1 MAQAGDPAPAI
12 VMLER
17 ALRINPRDPLVYN
30 RYAELA
36 LAHFVARDYAKG
48 LKWALRTRSAAPDF
62 PQGHLF
68 AAALHVGLGEI
79 DRAKAALETAR
90 ALAPGMVQARLKLH
104 PAGKGTEFQ
113 QRNGLFLRIAAG
125 LEDPSAAD
133 AMR

>member
-48 LKWALRTRSAAPDF
+48 LKWALRTRSAA
-62 PQGHLF
+62 
-68 AAALHVGLGEI
+68 
-79 DRAKAALETAR
+79 LETAR